1 MVEVASAYEKLLSRL
16 SAPGLIFTDVS
27 KQVVTYASSKGS
39 FVPSRVLTVVKDSSD
54 NICYIKFPKY
64 KSFNSQ
70 AKLTINEELAY
81 VTNCMLG
88 FNTVP
93 VTLALEH
100 HRKLADRYIAEVY
113 RPRFGIFYVLINPTS
128 DNNGYAG
135 TTVQQYVKQ
144 HSRYT
149 VDDIIL
155 GAAPDAAVKS
165 SISTD
170 NGPDSTHASSA
181 DASSSTFGDSST
193 SDNTAALA
201 DKLPWLNM
209 DSVYQAILFN
219 MIVGRHD
226 AGLQNSVI
234 VDGCDE
240 VQAWLMDIDNEYIGY
255 DRTDYWLI
263 PLFMNCIIPRT
274 VIDKLLKCN
283 LQPLV
288 DTIGTDRCTVIVN
301 NFNRLAAMLS
311 QLTVTRQSTTI
322 TVAELADIFYAESKV
337 GCAMQ

>member
-1 MVEVASAYEKLLSRL
+1 M
-16 SAPGLIFTDVS
+16 
-27 KQVVTYASSKGS
+27 
-39 FVPSRVLTVVKDSSD
+39 PSRVLTVVKNDSD

-64 KSFNSQ
+64 KAFNSQ

-100 HRKLADRYIAEVY
+100 HRKLADRYIAEIY

-170 NGPDSTHASSA
+170 SGPDSTHASSA
-181 DASSSTFGDSST
+181 AASSSTFGDSST

-201 DKLPWLNM
+201 DRLPWLNM
-209 DSVYQAILFN
+209 ESVYQAILFN
-219 MIVGRHD
+219 MIG
-226 AGLQNSVI
+226 SV
-234 VDGCDE
+234 V
-240 VQAWLMDIDNEYIGY
+240 VTM
-255 DRTDYWLI
+255 
-263 PLFMNCIIPRT
+263 
-274 VIDKLLKCN
+274 
-283 LQPLV
+283 
-288 DTIGTDRCTVIVN
+288 
-301 NFNRLAAMLS
+301 LAYKTLS
-311 QLTVTRQSTTI
+311 
-322 TVAELADIFYAESKV
+322 
-337 GCAMQ
+337 